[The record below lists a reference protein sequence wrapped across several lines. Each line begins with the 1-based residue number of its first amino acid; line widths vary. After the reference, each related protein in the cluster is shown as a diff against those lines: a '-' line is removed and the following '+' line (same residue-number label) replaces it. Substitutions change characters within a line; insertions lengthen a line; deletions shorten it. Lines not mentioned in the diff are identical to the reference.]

1 MGVTTAAD
9 ASPSAAALLRARA
22 DRLSSSFRDDLAEL
36 VAIDS
41 GSSSPDGVDAAGE
54 WCALRLAALGFDVER
69 IPTPEVA
76 GARFGGVVVGRL
88 RGRGTRRILLF
99 AHLDTVFPDGTAAA
113 RPYREDRGRALGPG
127 VCDDK
132 GGVLAGLY
140 AAQLLQESGFAD
152 FGELVIAFTPDEEL
166 GAPASGAILARI
178 AAGMDAALC
187 LECAR
192 ENGDLVTSRKGV
204 ADVRI
209 HVRGRAAH
217 AGVEPHRGRNAA
229 VEAAHLVLDAQAL
242 NGVRPGLTVN
252 IGAVT
257 AGERANV
264 VPAEAELFGEVRA
277 SSLTDLEWALTF
289 LEDRAHRPTVEG
301 VSIGV
306 ERMDVCPPLE
316 VADTADLFDIAVA
329 VGADLGIAVT
339 GAATGGVSDAN
350 FVAAAGVPVL
360 DGLGPI
366 GGDDHAESEWL
377 ELASIPDRLALLAG
391 LVIRIANG

>member
-1 MGVTTAAD
+1 MSTAAD
-9 ASPSAAALLRARA
+9 ASPSAAALLRDQA
-22 DRLSSSFRDDLAEL
+22 DRLSSSFRDDLSEL

-41 GSSSPDGVDAAGE
+41 GSSSPDGVDAAGD
-54 WCALRLAALGFDVER
+54 WCATRLAELGFEVER
-69 IPTPEVA
+69 IPTPEVN
-76 GARFGGVVVGRL
+76 GRRFGGVVVGRL
-88 RGRGTRRILLF
+88 GGRGTRRILLF
-99 AHLDTVFPDGTAAA
+99 AHLDTVFPDGTAAT
-113 RPYREDRGRALGPG
+113 RPYREERGRALGPG

-132 GGVLAGLY
+132 GGALAGLY
-140 AAQLLQESGFAD
+140 AAQLLQEHGFAD
-152 FGELVIAFTPDEEL
+152 FGELVIALTPDEEV
-166 GAPASGAILARI
+166 GAPASGAILAGI
-178 AAGMDAALC
+178 ASGMDAALC

-192 ENGDLVTSRKGV
+192 ENGDLVTARKGV

-209 HVRGRAAH
+209 RVRGRAAH

-229 VEAAHLVLDAQAL
+229 VEAAHLLLDAQAL

-277 SSLTDLEWALTF
+277 SSLRDLEWALAF
-289 LEDRAHRPTVEG
+289 IEARADRPVVEG
-301 VSIGV
+301 VSTSV

-316 VADTADLFDIAVA
+316 AAATAALFDIAVA
-329 VGADLGIAVT
+329 VGMELGVAVA

-377 ELASIPDRLALLAG
+377 DLASIPDRLALLAG
-391 LVIRIANG
+391 LVIRIAKG